1 MKCQAKKLSKNYNCN
16 PFYLLQVRLTVPS
29 FVFAVSI
36 KPRFNVLSGF
46 LKSAFTQFYSSLY
59 WWVLINFVTQLLGLF
74 TDRSNSFS
82 YPFVYSK
89 WNPYTFSYTSS
100 LKKVLFSDG
109 DSPPPPPL
117 RRSRRPPSRVAGV
130 GEDVKKG
137 GGSFEFE
144 SCAGERKNEKRK
156 WLKWAVSRIW
166 LWIQSVGTDTK
177 LSGK

>member
-46 LKSAFTQFYSSLY
+46 LKSAFTQFDGSLY

-74 TDRSNSFS
+74 TDRNDTFS
-82 YPFVYSK
+82 YPFIYSR
-89 WNPYTFSYTSS
+89 WNTSTFSYTSS

-109 DSPPPPPL
+109 DSHPPTPPKKQESPFPG
-117 RRSRRPPSRVAGV
+117 SR
-130 GEDVKKG
+130 G
-137 GGSFEFE
+137 GGGREK
-144 SCAGERKNEKRK
+144 GRGLIWIRKLCRRK
-156 WLKWAVSRIW
+156 KKWKEEMA
-166 LWIQSVGTDTK
+166 
-177 LSGK
+177 

>member
-46 LKSAFTQFYSSLY
+46 LKSPFPQFDSSLY

-74 TDRSNSFS
+74 TDRRNSFS
-82 YPFVYSK
+82 YPFTYSK

-109 DSPPPPPL
+109 DSRPPPTPT
-117 RRSRRPPSRVAGV
+117 PPSKQESPIPGSR
-130 GEDVKKG
+130 G
-137 GGSFEFE
+137 GGGREK
-144 SCAGERKNEKRK
+144 GRGLIWIRKLCRRK
-156 WLKWAVSRIW
+156 KKWKEEMA
-166 LWIQSVGTDTK
+166 
-177 LSGK
+177 

>member
-1 MKCQAKKLSKNYNCN
+1 MKFQAKKLSKNYNCN

-46 LKSAFTQFYSSLY
+46 LKSAFTQFDSSLY

-82 YPFVYSK
+82 YPFIYSK

-109 DSPPPPPL
+109 DSHPPTPPKKQESPIPG
-117 RRSRRPPSRVAGV
+117 SR
-130 GEDVKKG
+130 G
-137 GGSFEFE
+137 GGGREK
-144 SCAGERKNEKRK
+144 GRGLIWIRKLCRRK
-156 WLKWAVSRIW
+156 KKWKEEMA
-166 LWIQSVGTDTK
+166 
-177 LSGK
+177 